1 MILEKDPDRVNE
13 NIHLQSGLSRQ
24 SSTDK
29 FLKLAIRNSWKIF
42 ASILNLKRFQWT
54 NHNNVLLAKLGARLI
69 RDIDIDLNV
78 FGQKAPDI
86 DFTLQVCTKHVI
98 FI

>member
-1 MILEKDPDRVNE
+1 MFV
-13 NIHLQSGLSRQ
+13 
-24 SSTDK
+24 
-29 FLKLAIRNSWKIF
+29 
-42 ASILNLKRFQWT
+42 SILNLQRFQWT

-86 DFTLQVCTKHVI
+86 DFTLQVSTYTIILSRWFDFLLHSAVLPGQLGYQTPLIAKTL
-98 FI
+98 